1 MPHNKKR
8 IHAFQPS
15 VQKRKR
21 TSSAAIHPT
30 WKRPLERGHGFP
42 HGLQHFETLFC
53 TQYIHQLSKNRG
65 RPMPSPKMSHQG
77 LFGCVTPDTL
87 NTMKLHLLP
96 TTLKTCSGI
105 TLEVKTSLQSSQEY
119 PVSPEWF
126 LIYFL
131 KDLVLAKP
139 WQHNSQEASPG

>member
-1 MPHNKKR
+1 MLFSQVSRKEKGP
-8 IHAFQPS
+8 AVQPS
-15 VQKRKR
+15 TQHGKGPLREAMGSLMVFSTLKPFFLH
-21 TSSAAIHPT
+21 TIHIS
-30 WKRPLERGHGFP
+30 
-42 HGLQHFETLFC
+42 
-53 TQYIHQLSKNRG
+53 Y

-96 TTLKTCSGI
+96 MTLKTCSGI

-119 PVSPEWF
+119 PVSPEWV
-126 LIYFL
+126 LIYLL